1 MVVDVIPEKELRD
14 IEGVLVTEIIPAVEC
29 IAI

>member
-1 MVVDVIPEKELRD
+1 MVGDIIAERELRD
-14 IEGVLVTEIIPAVEC
+14 TERVLVTEIIPAVEC